1 MATNISIPAHPT
13 LAYSTFGTP
22 FLPFNPQNSNKTNL
36 FATTKSTKA
45 VRCAVSYKERSE
57 RGRKRREQFQKQYG
71 IDPSDWDPRTSKS
84 SKVSKQ
90 QHKEEKERTSASAA
104 SSVPRTT
111 HRILKIIRGKA
122 HGRKLLSPTGMDVRP
137 MMEVVRGASFDILQ
151 VAGGCPTSLRPGRWL
166 DLYSG
171 TGSVG
176 IEAISRGCAEVHF
189 VEMDPWVVEKVLRP
203 NIKHTGFEEQS
214 IIHMVRVEAFLEQ
227 SEKTNC
233 KFGSFDYISVTPP
246 YQTVDYSVLMGQ
258 LSRSSLVGK
267 DAFILVEHPQN
278 IVMHDSCGSL
288 VKIVDKRYGRTLL
301 AVYGPEWSKKT
312 RPSKAS

>member
-1 MATNISIPAHPT
+1 MATTISIPGHTT
-13 LAYSTFGTP
+13 LFYFTFGIP
-22 FLPFNPQNSNKTNL
+22 VLPPSPQTSNKINL
-36 FATTKSTKA
+36 FATAKSTRA

-84 SKVSKQ
+84 SKLSKREQ
-90 QHKEEKERTSASAA
+90 EEKERTSTSAA
-104 SSVPRTT
+104 TSVPRTT

-151 VAGGCPTSLRPGRWL
+151 VAGGCPASLRPGRWL

-189 VEMDPWVVEKVLRP
+189 VEMDPWVVEKVLKP

-214 IIHMVRVEAFLEQ
+214 TIHMVRVEAFLEQ
-227 SEKTNC
+227 SLKTNC

-258 LSRSSLVGK
+258 LSNSSLVGK

-278 IVMHDSCGSL
+278 IVMHDTCGSL

-301 AVYGPEWSKKT
+301 AVYGPEWSKKS
-312 RPSKAS
+312 RPSKSS

>member
-1 MATNISIPAHPT
+1 MATNISIPGHTT
-13 LAYSTFGTP
+13 LFYFTFGIP
-22 FLPFNPQNSNKTNL
+22 VLPPSPQTSKKINL
-36 FATTKSTKA
+36 FATAKSTRA

-84 SKVSKQ
+84 SKLSKREQ
-90 QHKEEKERTSASAA
+90 EEKERTSTSAA
-104 SSVPRTT
+104 TSVPRTT

-151 VAGGCPTSLRPGRWL
+151 VAGGCPASLRPGRWL

-189 VEMDPWVVEKVLRP
+189 VEMDPWVVEKVLKP

-214 IIHMVRVEAFLEQ
+214 TIHMVRVEAFLEQ
-227 SEKTNC
+227 SLKTNC

-258 LSRSSLVGK
+258 LSNSSLVGK

-278 IVMHDSCGSL
+278 IVMHDTCGSL

-301 AVYGPEWSKKT
+301 AVYGPEWSKKS
-312 RPSKAS
+312 RPSKSS

>member
-1 MATNISIPAHPT
+1 MATNISIPGHT
-13 LAYSTFGTP
+13 KRFDFTFGIP
-22 FLPFNPQNSNKTNL
+22 VLPPSTQTLNKINL
-36 FATTKSTKA
+36 FRTDKSTRT

-57 RGRKRREQFQKQYG
+57 RARKRREQFQKQYG
-71 IDPSDWDPRTSKS
+71 IDPSDWEPRTSKS

-90 QHKEEKERTSASAA
+90 QQEEKERTSTSAA

-151 VAGGCPTSLRPGRWL
+151 VAGGCPASLRPGRWL

-189 VEMDPWVVEKVLRP
+189 VEMDPWVVEKVLKP

-214 IIHMVRVEAFLEQ
+214 TIHMVRVEAFLEQ
-227 SEKTNC
+227 SLKTNC

-258 LSRSSLVGK
+258 LSNSSLVGK

-301 AVYGPEWSKKT
+301 AVYGPEWSKKS
-312 RPSKAS
+312 RPSKFS

>member
-1 MATNISIPAHPT
+1 MATNISIPGHT
-13 LAYSTFGTP
+13 KRFDFTFGIP
-22 FLPFNPQNSNKTNL
+22 VLPPSTQTLNKINL
-36 FATTKSTKA
+36 FRTAKSTRT

-57 RGRKRREQFQKQYG
+57 RARKRREQFQKQYG
-71 IDPSDWDPRTSKS
+71 IDPSDWEPRTSKS

-90 QHKEEKERTSASAA
+90 QQEEKERTSTSAA

-151 VAGGCPTSLRPGRWL
+151 VAGGCPASLRPGRWL

-189 VEMDPWVVEKVLRP
+189 VEMDPWVVEKVLTP

-214 IIHMVRVEAFLEQ
+214 TIHMVRVEAFLEQ
-227 SEKTNC
+227 SLKTNC

-258 LSRSSLVGK
+258 LSNSSLVGK

-301 AVYGPEWSKKT
+301 AVYGPEWSKKS
-312 RPSKAS
+312 RPSKFS

>member
-1 MATNISIPAHPT
+1 MATNISIPGHT
-13 LAYSTFGTP
+13 TFFYFTFGIP
-22 FLPFNPQNSNKTNL
+22 VLPPSPRTSNKINL
-36 FATTKSTKA
+36 FATAKSTRA

-84 SKVSKQ
+84 SKLSKQ
-90 QHKEEKERTSASAA
+90 EQEEKERTSTSAA
-104 SSVPRTT
+104 TSVPRTT

-151 VAGGCPTSLRPGRWL
+151 VAGGCPASLRPGRWL

-189 VEMDPWVVEKVLRP
+189 VEMDPWVVEKVLKP

-214 IIHMVRVEAFLEQ
+214 TIHMVRVEAFLEQ
-227 SEKTNC
+227 SLKTNC

-258 LSRSSLVGK
+258 LSNSSLVGK

-301 AVYGPEWSKKT
+301 AVYGPEWSKKS
-312 RPSKAS
+312 RPSKSS